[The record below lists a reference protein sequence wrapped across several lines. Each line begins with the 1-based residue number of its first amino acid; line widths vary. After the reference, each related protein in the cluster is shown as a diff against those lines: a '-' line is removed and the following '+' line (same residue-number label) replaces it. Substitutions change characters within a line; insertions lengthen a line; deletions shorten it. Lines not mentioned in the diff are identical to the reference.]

1 MEKKMITVQIDYEL
15 FVKIKQEA
23 EKEDRTIAAQVRKIL
38 KEHYK
43 S

>member
-1 MEKKMITVQIDYEL
+1 MEKKMITVQIDITL
-15 FVKIKQEA
+15 FEKNKQEA
-23 EKEDRTIAAQVRKIL
+23 EQEDRTIAAQVRKIL